1 MKHIL
6 IAVDGSAYS
15 LAAVKAAAEL
25 AAEHDIKSVTL
36 INVIP
41 LETSTEGAID
51 IAAIPGDIEDWE
63 IFEQPKAILEKTGV
77 KPELLLREGDP
88 ADQIVHVA
96 REQGFDLIVV
106 GHRGLSPVK
115 AFLLGS
121 VSDRVVT
128 HAPCSVLVVRPGPEN
143 NQ

>member
-1 MKHIL
+1 MKRIL
-6 IAVDGSAYS
+6 VAVDGSEYS

-25 AAEHDIKSVTL
+25 AAERSIKTVTL

-41 LETSTEGAID
+41 LETSTEGAVP
-51 IAAIPGDIEDWE
+51 IAATPGDIEAWE
-63 IFEQPKAILEKTGV
+63 IFEQPKALLEKAGV
-77 KPELLLREGDP
+77 KPELLVRIGDP
-88 ADQIVHVA
+88 ADQIVRVA
-96 REQGFDLIVV
+96 REHGFDLIVV

-128 HAPCSVLVVRPGPEN
+128 HAPCSVLVVRLGLGN
-143 NQ
+143 K